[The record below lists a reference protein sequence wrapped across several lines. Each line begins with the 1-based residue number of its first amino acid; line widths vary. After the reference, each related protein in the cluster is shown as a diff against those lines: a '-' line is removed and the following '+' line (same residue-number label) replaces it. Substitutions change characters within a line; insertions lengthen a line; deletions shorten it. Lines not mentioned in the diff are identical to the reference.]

1 MCSDEIRYQVLLLP
15 GFPTV
20 AVEHL
25 LETVKATHIR
35 LHHLRQG
42 ALFGMLWSN
51 LEVPTHMVGHEFLDV
66 FRRLNGQVITQ
77 PGSNQYF
84 ANAGQFTRTPVKAD
98 QCTVISVQVGADPR
112 VNAGR

>member
-15 GFPTV
+15 GFSTV
-20 AVEHL
+20 TVKHL

-42 ALFGMLWSN
+42 TLFGMLWSN
-51 LEVPTHMVGHEFLDV
+51 LQVPTHVVSHEFLDV

-84 ANAGQFTRTPVKAD
+84 ANTGQFTRTPVKAD